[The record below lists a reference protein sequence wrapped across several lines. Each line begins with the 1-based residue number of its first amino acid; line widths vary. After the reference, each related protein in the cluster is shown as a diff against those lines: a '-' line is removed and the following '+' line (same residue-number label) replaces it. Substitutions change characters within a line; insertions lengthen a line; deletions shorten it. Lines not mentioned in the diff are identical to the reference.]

1 MLQNIGKLSDTQKDK
16 FKQFLEKADDRGRH
30 YYSRWLITE
39 DLVQIFSYS
48 RAADIIIL
56 VGVVLTPKVGGD
68 LQDIGYIEF
77 L

>member
-1 MLQNIGKLSDTQKDK
+1 MQSLCSKILEKLSGMQKDK
-16 FKQFLEKADDRGRH
+16 FKQFLEEADDRGRH

-56 VGVVLTPKVGGD
+56 VGSSSHP
-68 LQDIGYIEF
+68 
-77 L
+77 